1 MEHNEEREAPLNNL
15 SPDSAFSAHPDP
27 RALLGKIEAFTDQ
40 VGDTFKG
47 ILGSLEQ
54 LQEDIKQLDNLK
66 QVAVVAEAMLSGQ
79 MGSHVDLEAKGEV
92 GRLVHAINKTLDNLQ
107 QLDKT
112 VHHETGKMPEL
123 AEHLDQI
130 TKETESA
137 TQQVLE
143 KLDEM
148 IEGSEL
154 QSNGLQ
160 TVKQLANDRLEMD
173 REFRAGVDRFLA
185 SLEGGEDQA
194 AILQEAMEFVAL
206 MSEQARHQEA
216 KSEEISKA
224 VEDAGAQAE
233 NLMNYS
239 FDIMNLLQFQDI
251 TRQKVGKVIGL
262 LKEMQAGLFRL
273 LEIFNLRVD
282 DSNELVLTDDQKA
295 TQDRILERDAL
306 ASDTEVVNVDQII
319 KDFQR
324 SG

>member
-1 MEHNEEREAPLNNL
+1 MEQNEAPRDAKPAEAESLK
-15 SPDSAFSAHPDP
+15 HPDP
-27 RALLGKIEAFTDQ
+27 RALLSKIENFTEQ

-66 QVAVVAEAMLSGQ
+66 QVAVVAEQMLSGQ
-79 MGSHVDLEAKGEV
+79 MSSHVDLEAKGEV

-112 VHHETGKMPEL
+112 VHQETGKMPEL

-148 IEGSEL
+148 IEGSEQ

-160 TVKQLANDRLEMD
+160 AVKHLASERLEMD
-173 REFRAGVDRFLA
+173 LEFRAGVDRFLE
-185 SLEGGEDQA
+185 SLEGGDDRE

-206 MSEQARHQEA
+206 MSEQARRQVT
-216 KSEEISKA
+216 KSEEVNSAI
-224 VEDAGAQAE
+224 EEAGIQAE

-251 TRQKVGKVIGL
+251 TRQKVSKVIGL

-273 LEIFNLRVD
+273 LEIFNLSVD
-282 DSNELVLTDDQKA
+282 TESELVLTEEHRA

-306 ASDTEVVNVDQII
+306 GSDTGMVNVDQII

>member
-1 MEHNEEREAPLNNL
+1 MEHNEEREAPTDNS
-15 SPDSAFSAHPDP
+15 SPDSAFSTHPDP
-27 RALLGKIEAFTDQ
+27 RALLGRIEAFTEQ

-66 QVAVVAEAMLSGQ
+66 QVAVVAEQMLSGQ

-160 TVKQLANDRLEMD
+160 TVKQLAGERLEMD

-185 SLEGGEDQA
+185 SLDGGEDQA

-206 MSEQARHQEA
+206 MSEQARRQEA

-224 VEDAGAQAE
+224 VEEAGMQAE

-273 LEIFNLRVD
+273 LGIFNLRVD
-282 DSNELVLTDDQKA
+282 DSNELVLTEDQKA

-306 ASDTEVVNVDQII
+306 ARDTEVVNVDQII